1 MFPLHDHR
9 RGENKNREHIARIK
23 QVLKRSRRKIKDF
36 IGKNIETGRVREK
49 IDGTKEDVAEREKE
63 AGSSR
68 KTRKD

>member
-36 IGKNIETGRVREK
+36 VRKNIETGIVIEK
-49 IDGTKEDVAEREKE
+49 IDGAKEAVAEREKE
-63 AGSSR
+63 TGNSR
-68 KTRKD
+68 KTRKN